1 MAGVEAPDP
10 EQLLRAARGGDGEAL
25 GRLLELYRSYLALLA
40 RLQIDHRLQS
50 KTDASDVIQ
59 ETFLQAHRSF
69 GEFRGQSEGE
79 LIEWLRK
86 ILSTR
91 LANLVRHFYGT
102 QRRDVRLERQLG
114 QELDRSSKVA
124 QALVVSHSSPSQNAA
139 RREQAVLLAEAL
151 SRLPADYR
159 EVIVLHHLEGLT
171 LADTAQRMGRSV
183 GSIEK
188 LWVRALAA
196 LRRAL
201 GGETHDPR

>member
-1 MAGVEAPDP
+1 
-10 EQLLRAARGGDGEAL
+10 
-25 GRLLELYRSYLALLA
+25 LELYRSYLALLA
-40 RLQIDHRLQS
+40 RLQIDHRLQG
-50 KTDASDVIQ
+50 KMDASDVIQ

-79 LIEWLRK
+79 LAEWLRK
-86 ILSTR
+86 ILATR
-91 LANLVRHFYGT
+91 LANLVRHFCGT
-102 QRRDVRLERQLG
+102 QCRGVYLERQLDR
-114 QELDRSSKVA
+114 ELDRSSRVA
-124 QALVVSHSSPSQNAA
+124 QVLAAPQTSPSQNAA

-171 LADTAQRMGRSV
+171 FAETAQRMGRSV

-196 LRRAL
+196 LRRSL
-201 GGETHDPR
+201 GGESDDPN